1 MKRFL
6 GLAIGLFLV
15 IGFRSSA
22 EAIQIKIA
30 EVQNGVA
37 FIKGSDAE
45 RRSAITWE
53 GQFVTSAN
61 PGGAFSFN
69 GVVPADCVGTLSDG
83 VSTIDV
89 VVLDCT
95 PPDLQPPHPCHGRG
109 RQRVS
114 RLGTT
119 AIWRKGWLR
128 LPLGSPT
135 TQTGRLRTI

>member
-53 GQFVTSAN
+53 GQFVTSPN

-69 GVVPADCVGTLSDG
+69 GVVPADCVGHSAM

-95 PPDLQPPHPCHGRG
+95 PPVSAAPAPCHGRG

-135 TQTGRLRTI
+135 TQTGRLRRI